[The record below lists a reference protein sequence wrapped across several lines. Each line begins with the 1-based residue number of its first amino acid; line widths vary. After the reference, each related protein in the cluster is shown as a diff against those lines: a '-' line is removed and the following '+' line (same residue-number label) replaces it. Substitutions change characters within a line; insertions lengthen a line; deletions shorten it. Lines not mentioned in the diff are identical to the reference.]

1 MSILIENNQIHLIG
15 NVEEGYIDNYV
26 ILPFLTVF
34 EMIEHINPKEIIIHL
49 SGKGTMCDITP
60 IIDVIEHSKVPVDIY
75 IQNSEIYGGYK
86 GVSGELLDL
95 LDKAR
100 KVVDCTDK
108 EYDPPLHLSIPEI
121 QAMREYDMYKYKNI
135 FKDDDDNEDEDIEY

>member
-49 SGKGTMCDITP
+49 SGKGSMCDITP
-60 IIDVIEHSKVPVDIY
+60 IIDVIEQSKVPVHIY
-75 IQNSEIYGGYK
+75 IQNSEDYGGYK
-86 GVSGELLDL
+86 GVTGELLDL

-108 EYDPPLHLSIPEI
+108 EYDPPLHLAIPEI
-121 QAMREYDMYKYKNI
+121 QIMREYDIYKHDNEE
-135 FKDDDDNEDEDIEY
+135 DDDEEEEYEY

>member
-15 NVEEGYIDNYV
+15 NVEEGYIDSYV
-26 ILPFLTVF
+26 IHPFLTLF
-34 EMIEHINPKEIIIHL
+34 EMIEHTNPKEIIIHL
-49 SGKGTMCDITP
+49 SGKGSMCDITP
-60 IIDVIEHSKVPVDIY
+60 IIDVIEHAKLPVDIY

-86 GVSGELLDL
+86 GISGDLLDL
-95 LDKAR
+95 LEKAR

-121 QAMREYDMYKYKNI
+121 QAMREYDMYKYINI
-135 FKDDDDNEDEDIEY
+135 YKEDHDEDEDEDEY